1 MNELNAPKVSVG
13 TKIKRWLH
21 RTKAAMILSLV
32 LAGLLT
38 GITSTIHTNIQSVT
52 TQYFAIFGVL
62 FVVVFAI
69 INLTTGANV
78 YYYLLMVKRLNNV
91 QKHLDTMCEIPVKH
105 RKLIELKLKAIDE
118 LFLKKAMQMR
128 FMNANY
134 YDDNEQYN
142 KLIGL
147 VMETVE
153 QYHREWRVADV
164 PNEIVVNFENYHN
177 KNMIPMLTEFK
188 SIIYTEYDLV
198 ERRKRFCDSIIR
210 IVESSMVDF
219 IKTVTI
225 TNI

>member
-1 MNELNAPKVSVG
+1 MNELNMPKVSVG
-13 TKIKRWLH
+13 IKIKRWLH
-21 RTKAAMILSLV
+21 RTKAAMIISLV

-38 GITSTIHTNIQSVT
+38 GVTSTIHTNIQSVT

-62 FVVVFAI
+62 FVVVFAM

-78 YYYLLMVKRLNNV
+78 YYYLLMVERLNNV
-91 QKHLDTMCEIPVKH
+91 QKQLDTMCEIPIKH

-118 LFLKKAMQMR
+118 LFLKKAMQLR

-147 VMETVE
+147 VMETVDR
-153 QYHREWRVADV
+153 YHREWRAADV
-164 PNEIVVNFENYHN
+164 PNEIVVNFESYHN

-198 ERRKRFCDSIIR
+198 ERRKRFCDIIIG